1 MEGGGGEGNEEG
13 ILGMELTAMLVQPF
27 RTHFNVLGGEHLY
40 QYTHIIISL
49 SNNKIYIFQKS
60 QQSICFSS
68 NTIQFMIGK
77 PSIHTA
83 FYCLYL
89 FLLLLNKLYFW
100 MKYF

>member
-13 ILGMELTAMLVQPF
+13 ILGMDLTAMLVQAF

-68 NTIQFMIGK
+68 NTILFMISK
-77 PSIHTA
+77 LSICT
-83 FYCLYL
+83 YSILL
-89 FLLLLNKLYFW
+89 FTFVSS
-100 MKYF
+100 FA